1 MEQVRDE
8 FLRIWPDFRWI
19 KVSERLMRQ
28 AGQLIFKHGL
38 RGYDSVHLASA
49 LLLKENADGL
59 DLFFSSL
66 DKNLNQAAQKE
77 GFIIHQKVK

>member
-49 LLLKENADGL
+49 LLLKEHADGL

-66 DKNLNQAAQKE
+66 EKNLNQAALRV
-77 GFIIHQKVK
+77 GFIIHQKVT